1 MPSIGAFV
9 NLVLKC
15 DKSLEE
21 KEKLLIEF
29 LERDLKLQQ
38 TESLKKDFQAQL
50 LEKDLIFKDEKIMQ
64 LTKEYEKVEMFDK
77 RFY

>member
-29 LERDLKLQQ
+29 LEELQQ